1 MASFRPHNNAAY
13 GYSGQYPGLIPV
25 YGTYRGTETPY
36 GVPKQDYAGTNASG
50 GGGNTFGGFGNLFGN
65 GHFFKP
71 DGNLASGKLGQMF
84 NSLASPEFDYTAKD
98 GLTGWKNKAG
108 QPLQVG
114 KGLSWINAIA
124 NTAGAAQN
132 FGNLSDA
139 NETGR
144 DLVTDILNNAA
155 LSKTLNYDLDASQLD
170 LLRQLKSGANDG
182 DTDFFEGLGNI
193 DWTSTAGGALKGA
206 VGGIAGGIP
215 GIIAGAAS
223 GALNAGTESIVNEQS
238 RNTAELEA
246 LLQAVQ
252 ASAQSYKDI
261 QKQRAYAR
269 MAMY

>member
-1 MASFRPHNNAAY
+1 MVTDRYWENNPY
-13 GYSGQYPGLIPV
+13 FTGQAPGLVPV

-36 GVPKQDYAGTNASG
+36 SAPKQSSSNARAS
-50 GGGNTFGGFGNLFGN
+50 GGFGNILGGLGN
-65 GHFFKP
+65 LGSGRFFKQG
-71 DGNLASGKLGQMF
+71 GNLNSGKLGQMF
-84 NSLASPEFDYTAKD
+84 NKLASPEFDYTAKD

-108 QPLQVG
+108 QPLQIG

-132 FGNLSDA
+132 FGDLTEA

-155 LSKTLNYDLDASQLD
+155 ISKTLNYDLDASQLE

-182 DTDFFEGLGNI
+182 DTDLFEGLGNV

-215 GIIAGAAS
+215 GMIAGAAS
-223 GALNAGTESIVNEQS
+223 GALNAGTESIANEQA
-238 RNTAELEA
+238 RTTAELEA

-252 ASAQSYKDI
+252 ESAQSYKDI